1 MDPYKVLNV
10 PKNFTL
16 EQLKSAYKRK
26 VVKYHP
32 DLTANVKSTPLFQ
45 ALTESYKMLL
55 EDLKLRQEQPS
66 HYEMKS
72 EYNSSSTR
80 TEYNKPREKFNLDRF
95 NRVFDDNRLKDD
107 YIDSGYDEWLTT
119 GGGGSGST
127 KEKAIVNYKEP
138 EAIGDKYS
146 SQFFELGMSKV
157 SDYSQLNGNGSL
169 QFMDLKKALTISK
182 IVDEKHVENRENFKD
197 LNDIKKHR
205 AKAKFDMTP
214 EELRQYHADTIK
226 RQEREERRHARQ
238 IKKDKLA
245 QEHYDRVHNLLT
257 NN

>member
-26 VVKYHP
+26 VMKYHP

-72 EYNSSSTR
+72 EYKSIDKR
-80 TEYNKPREKFNLDRF
+80 TEYVKPREKFDLDRF
-95 NRVFDDNRLKDD
+95 NHVFDDNRLKDD
-107 YIDSGYDEWLTT
+107 YIDSGYNEWLNTEQHKI
-119 GGGGSGST
+119 
-127 KEKAIVNYKEP
+127 KEKAIVNYNEP

-146 SQFFELGMSKV
+146 SQFFELGMNKV
-157 SDYSQLNGNGSL
+157 SDYSQLNGCGSL

-182 IVDEKHVENRENFKD
+182 IVDEKHVENRESFNS
-197 LNDIKKHR
+197 LNEIKKHR

-226 RQEREERRHARQ
+226 RQEREERRQIRQ
-238 IKKDKLA
+238 MKKDKIA

-257 NN
+257 NNVK